1 MMKIG
6 LLYVVLYIPVA
17 ACVYSLIAR
26 SVCVR
31 VVCFKVFTQL
41 RNSIKIT
48 VSGRPNVCAH
58 KWHKYPFVSCTMLLV
73 TYTRSGS
80 SWRSQYVF
88 HHRNEP

>member
-1 MMKIG
+1 MKTG
-6 LLYVVLYIPVA
+6 LRYVVLYIPVA
-17 ACVYSLIAR
+17 AYVYSLIAR

-48 VSGRPNVCAH
+48 VSGRPGVCAH
-58 KWHKYPFVSCTMLLV
+58 KWHISPFVSSTMLHL

-80 SWRSQYVF
+80 S
-88 HHRNEP
+88 